1 MKGSLIFKLDSKEA
15 ESERK
20 LIDFVISRL
29 SVMLT
34 TLKNWYFSY
43 ISNYWTFKMSL
54 YSHSTEFFFFKQ
66 SLALL
71 IYSFSLLQYLITC
84 GCMLYMRKG
93 L

>member
-1 MKGSLIFKLDSKEA
+1 MKGSLIFKLDSKET

-20 LIDFVISRL
+20 LIDFVICRL
-29 SVMLT
+29 SVMPT

-54 YSHSTEFFFFKQ
+54 YSHSTEFFLNE
-66 SLALL
+66 LALL
-71 IYSFSLLQYLITC
+71 IYTFSLLQYLITC
-84 GCMLYMRKG
+84 GCMLYMRKD